1 MYRPDSG
8 ETNKKA
14 SEVPMPA
21 AFSRFRMDVPVVAV
35 RSVGPDSVAIEL
47 DTPEEFNAFPGQF
60 VKLSLTIDGEEV
72 SRFYTVSSPDV
83 SESFEVTVGVDPE
96 GELAPHLADLEPGD
110 IVSVDG
116 PFGQAYYEGEGRA
129 VVLAGGPGVG
139 PAVAIA
145 ERALAEGEDA
155 AVVYADD
162 EPIHESRLHALEA
175 AGMSVELLDTDD
187 DLTEPVSE
195 AASGGGT
202 VFVFGFADFCERAQD
217 ALDAAGVPEDAVH
230 VESFG

>member
-1 MYRPDSG
+1 
-8 ETNKKA
+8 
-14 SEVPMPA
+14 
-21 AFSRFRMDVPVVAV
+21 MDVPVVAV
-35 RSVGPDSVAIEL
+35 RSVGSDSVAIEL
-47 DTPEEFNAFPGQF
+47 DTPEGFSAFPGQF
-60 VKLSLTIDGEEV
+60 VKLSLTVEGEDV

-110 IVSVDG
+110 TVRVDG
-116 PFGQAYYEGEGRA
+116 PFGNAYYEGEGRA

-145 ERALAEGEDA
+145 ERALAEDEDA

-162 EPIHESRLHALEA
+162 EPIHESRLHALDA
-175 AGMSVELLDTDD
+175 AGMSVDIIGEDD
-187 DLTEPVSE
+187 DLTGPVE
-195 AASGGGT
+195 AATSEGGT